1 MSDSPFPR
9 LNQKPSPRT
18 KTLGVRISEA
28 DYAAMEQRA
37 WKSGKTLADWARDI
51 LERGLRG
58 SHSRSLETHIFTE
71 LVAIQL
77 LLMNGLEPLL
87 NGDRLSREQVAS
99 VFREV
104 QATKAMRAQD
114 LLKKRSQMG
123 EGS

>member
-1 MSDSPFPR
+1 MNDSPFARPTA
-9 LNQKPSPRT
+9 KPAPRT
-18 KTLGVRISEA
+18 KTLGVRLSEA
-28 DYAAMEQRA
+28 DYAAMEQKAWRA
-37 WKSGKTLADWARDI
+37 GKSLADWARDI

-58 SHSRSLETHIFTE
+58 NHSRSLETHIFTE

-87 NGDRLSREQVAS
+87 HGERLSREQVAG

-104 QATKAMRAQD
+104 QATKAMRAQE
-114 LLKKRSQMG
+114 LIKKRSQMG